1 MKQWKTEKGLTL
13 VEVLAAL
20 VILGI
25 VFVGVMTVFPQMT
38 TFNAK
43 TEVKLDTMHLA
54 RQEMAS
60 ILHASKWEKILETSA
75 TDPTSLEPEF
85 LSSALIDK
93 ELMELNY
100 SKLPA
105 ESLANSPYTADSY
118 VRYQKD
124 GDYRY
129 VADIYLQCEA
139 FLLKEQTATGP
150 GTKVQCAQ
158 EDRVKLYKVHLKV
171 FSNKASQNGSYRLSS
186 ETYSYIRYAAK
197 KPPIVTEGG

>member
-25 VFVGVMTVFPQMT
+25 VFIGIMTVFPQMT

-43 TEVKLDTMHLA
+43 TEVKLDTMNLA

-60 ILHASKWEKILETSA
+60 LLLASKWEKILETSA
-75 TDPTSLEPEF
+75 TDPNSLEPEF
-85 LSSALIDK
+85 LSLDSIDD
-93 ELMELNY
+93 ELSNLNY

-105 ESLANSPYTADSY
+105 ESLDNLPYTADSF
-118 VRYQKD
+118 VRYQRD

-139 FLLKEQTATGP
+139 FLLKEQTTSGP
-150 GTKVQCAQ
+150 GTKVQCVQ
-158 EDRVKLYKVHLKV
+158 KDRVKLYKVHLKV
-171 FSNKASQNGSYRLSS
+171 FSNKTSPDGTYRLSS

-197 KPPIVTEGG
+197 KIPLVTEGG